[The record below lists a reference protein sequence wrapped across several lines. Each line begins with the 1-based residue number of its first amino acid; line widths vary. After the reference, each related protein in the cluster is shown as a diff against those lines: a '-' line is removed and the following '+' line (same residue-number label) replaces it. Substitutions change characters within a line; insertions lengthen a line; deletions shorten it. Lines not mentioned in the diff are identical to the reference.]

1 MINTNLTKKI
11 KLAINYPKVA
21 INTLTDPILNQNRAS
36 KFPRLVNCF
45 ITEKCNFNCPMCHVV
60 NSRLKNL
67 NQISLKTI
75 KKIADEGYKYGVS
88 FQLSGGEPLMHPEI
102 INIIKYLHQKKIP
115 TSLVTNGLLLEK
127 YAKEIVDSGLDFL
140 AISLDGPDEATQYKR
155 GYVKNSFD
163 QIIKG
168 IKKIVKLRGNNQFP
182 NIRIATVITKSNLHN
197 FDQIYPVIEKLK
209 VDQWSISHFFYYFDQ
224 IKCDQQKFYQK
235 YKTGN
240 DIWGQDLKSNKEYF
254 NQAEREL
261 LKTKIKNISSIKNNQ
276 LIISINNKIDIDQY
290 YTGKKPSKTSKCTSP
305 FQQVFLRGN
314 GDVEICHGFIAGN
327 IHQKSLTEIWKSP
340 SVDRFRKIFLKL
352 KTIPA
357 CFRCCALDIKFT
369 K

>member
-1 MINTNLTKKI
+1 MINVNLNKKI

-21 INTLTDPILNQNRAS
+21 VNTLIDPIFNKNKTT
-36 KFPRLVNCF
+36 KFPRLINCF

-60 NSRLKNL
+60 TSRLKHL

-75 KKIADEGYKYGVS
+75 KKIADESTRYGVS
-88 FQLSGGEPLMHPEI
+88 FQLSGGEPLLHPEI
-102 INIIKYLHQKKIP
+102 IDIIKYLHKKKIP

-127 YAKEIVDSGLDFL
+127 YAQKIIDSKLDFL
-140 AISLDGPDEATQYKR
+140 AISLDGPDEKTQYQR
-155 GYVKNSFD
+155 GYVKNSFK

-168 IKKIVKLRGNNQFP
+168 IKKIVELRGNNKFP

-197 FDQIYPVIEKLK
+197 FDKIYPIVKKLK
-209 VDQWSISHFFYYFDQ
+209 ADQWSISHFFFYYNQ
-224 IKCDQQKFYQK
+224 IKSEQQKFYQK

-240 DIWGQDLKSNKEYF
+240 DIWGQNLDSKKEYLNF
-254 NQAEREL
+254 NEQQI
-261 LKTKIKNISSIKNNQ
+261 LKNKIKKISSIKNKKT
-276 LIISINNKIDIDQY
+276 IISINNKIDINKY
-290 YTGKKPSKTSKCTSP
+290 YSGVKPSKKSNCTSP

-327 IHQKSLTEIWKSP
+327 INKQPLIKIWHNQK
-340 SVDRFRKIFLKL
+340 VNQFRKIFLKL

-357 CFRCCALDIKFT
+357 CFRCCALDIKFD